1 MTTATA
7 QPPGRPGPL
16 PAELFEPDRRDW
28 LRLLGGVLLAAGS
41 IVLYI
46 RKFEAWGEFLK
57 FVDVLI
63 PFVVLYGLGWLGGVR
78 AREDGAE
85 RAEGW
90 QVVYLILGSI
100 LSGFVIAQLILML
113 GADDLNARLHQV
125 LIGLVV
131 AATAY
136 AASFLRH
143 IPFLALVGGLAALW
157 AWLFLWDKILGGVD
171 SIGTGRALLLIFAAL
186 LLAAGIALRTANR
199 PQAADFITIA
209 GVTAIIAGLLSLSG
223 LADQFDP
230 LSDNDA
236 KPTELWNVF
245 ILIVSL
251 ALIAYGARAPSRG
264 PSYVGA
270 IGLATF
276 VGLTGANVVALANG
290 HNDDREKLAGW
301 PLLLLLLGIAG
312 LVASFLLPREGAGPR
327 GPATAPEGVPG
338 GPRPGAGYGPGA
350 GGGYGAPPGGAP
362 AGYPPPGQQ
371 APPPGGGYPPPGQQ
385 GPPPGQAPPA
395 QAPGGPP
402 TQQQEAWPPAGQQG
416 ATPRPQPQVQPPAGP
431 PPGDATQARPI
442 PPAGDQTVARPVPPQ
457 QPPAQQPPPGGAGG
471 APPPDRP
478 TEPGQQRP
486 PEPPPGG

>member
-312 LVASFLLPREGAGPR
+312 LVASFFLPREGAGPR
-327 GPATAPEGVPG
+327 GPST
-338 GPRPGAGYGPGA
+338 GA
-350 GGGYGAPPGGAP
+350 GGRTGCAAAGRRLRAGRRGRLWTAAGRGAGRLSAAGP
-362 AGYPPPGQQ
+362 AGTATRRGLR
-371 APPPGGGYPPPGQQ
+371 
-385 GPPPGQAPPA
+385 
-395 QAPGGPP
+395 APG
-402 TQQQEAWPPAGQQG
+402 
-416 ATPRPQPQVQPPAGP
+416 PAGP
-431 PPGDATQARPI
+431 AARGSGWAAHAAAGGMATSG
-442 PPAGDQTVARPVPPQ
+442 PAGSDASAAASGAAAGRPAAR
-457 QPPAQQPPPGGAGG
+457 
-471 APPPDRP
+471 
-478 TEPGQQRP
+478 
-486 PEPPPGG
+486 

>member
-7 QPPGRPGPL
+7 QPPARPGPL

-28 LRLLGGVLLAAGS
+28 LRLLGGVLLAAGA

-57 FVDVLI
+57 FIDVLI

-78 AREDGAE
+78 AREDGRE

-100 LSGFVIAQLILML
+100 LSGFVIAQLILMF

-131 AATAY
+131 AGTAY

-143 IPFLALVGGLAALW
+143 IPFLAL
-157 AWLFLWDKILGGVD
+157 
-171 SIGTGRALLLIFAAL
+171 IG
-186 LLAAGIALRTANR
+186 
-199 PQAADFITIA
+199 
-209 GVTAIIAGLLSLSG
+209 G

-385 GPPPGQAPPA
+385 GPPPGQAPPP